1 MNEMRDLSEGGEWEE
16 YQETGNCMGLCLV
29 SSLVLNSNRGG

>member
-1 MNEMRDLSEGGEWEE
+1 MKEMRDLSEVGELEE
-16 YQETGNCMGLCLV
+16 YQKTGNCMGLYLF